1 MSIEDYMLPCLNK
14 RLFGIDCLGCG
25 LQRGFIHLIKGEFV
39 AAFNIYPAI
48 YTLVLLGMFLSL
60 NFKFKFKNSRKIII
74 TFAIINVLVIVVS
87 YFIKMKPLFTHL

>member
-1 MSIEDYMLPCLNK
+1 MLPCLNK
-14 RLFGIDCLGCG
+14 RFFGIDCLGCG

-48 YTLVLLGMFLSL
+48 YTLVLLGIFLLL

-74 TFAIINVLVIVVS
+74 TFAFINVLIIVVS
-87 YFIKMKPLFTHL
+87 YFIKMKAIFTL

>member
-1 MSIEDYMLPCLNK
+1 LSLEDYMLPCLNK
-14 RLFGIDCLGCG
+14 RFFGIDCLGCG

-48 YTLVLLGMFLSL
+48 YTLVLLGIFLLL

-74 TFAIINVLVIVVS
+74 TFAFINILIIVVS
-87 YFIKMKPLFTHL
+87 YFIKMKAIFTL